1 MSRTTD
7 AHVLGALGERLPED
21 LALRLALDR
30 YGALA
35 RLRAAHGGSDWYR
48 TRMLGR
54 PALVVRGEDGVRTF
68 YDTALV
74 RRRGAVP
81 APVRLTLFGP
91 GAVHGLDDQEHAR
104 RKHLFLRMVD
114 IRTVASLT
122 EQVVERLDEAVEG
135 WTSQGMVRLFDE
147 LVDVYGSAALSWSGT
162 GTIGHDASRVSRELA
177 TIVDGFG
184 VGGTAYPRAV
194 GARLR
199 AERWALSVIRDLR
212 AGRRTAPQGSAA
224 GILAAAPPRELSQL
238 AAATELLNVVRPTVA
253 VAYFGAYAAHALDRR
268 PDWRAPLAEG
278 SGPHLRAFELEIRRW
293 YPFVPLLTGR
303 LRQGYEWAGQEL
315 PPRAWIVLDVLGT
328 NRDPQLWERPDEFLP
343 ERFLH
348 REPTEHDYVPQGGGH
363 PAAGHR
369 CPGEPLAA
377 AILRATVER
386 LARLHFELAPGA
398 REVPLRR
405 IPSLPSDGVALMHVS
420 RG

>member
-1 MSRTTD
+1 MSRTTR
-7 AHVLGALGERLPED
+7 AQLLGDLGERLPED
-21 LALRLALDR
+21 LALRLAVDP

-35 RLRAAHGGSDWYR
+35 RLRAANGGSDWYR

-54 PALVVRGEDGVRTF
+54 PALVVRGADGVRAF

-91 GAVHGLDDQEHAR
+91 GAVHGLDDEQHAR

-114 IRTVASLT
+114 ISTVARLT

-135 WTSQGMVRLFDE
+135 WTSQDTVRLFDE
-147 LVDVYGSAALSWSGT
+147 LVDIYGSAALAWSGT
-162 GTIGHDASRVSRELA
+162 GTVGQEASVVSRDLA

-184 VGGTAYPRAV
+184 VRDTAYPRAIA
-194 GARLR
+194 ARLR
-199 AERWALSVIRDLR
+199 AERWALTVMRDLR

-224 GILAAAPPRELSQL
+224 GILAAVPRRELPPL

-268 PDWRAPLAEG
+268 PDWRAPLAAG
-278 SGPHLRAFELEIRRW
+278 SHAHLRAFELEIRRW

-303 LRQGYEWAGQEL
+303 LRQAYEWEGQEFA
-315 PPRAWIVLDVLGT
+315 PRAWIVLDVLGT
-328 NRDPQLWERPDEFLP
+328 NRDPRLWERPDEFLP

-363 PAAGHR
+363 PGAGHR

-377 AILRATVER
+377 AIVRATVER

-398 REVPLRR
+398 REVPLGR
-405 IPSLPSDGVALMHVS
+405 IPSLPSDGVALLHVT
-420 RG
+420 RT

>member
-1 MSRTTD
+1 MSRTTG
-7 AHVLGALGERLPED
+7 AHLLGALGERLPQD
-21 LALRLALDR
+21 LALRLAVDR

-35 RLRAAHGGSDWYR
+35 RLRAANGGSDWYR

-54 PALVVRGEDGVRTF
+54 PALVVRGEDGVRAF

-91 GAVHGLDDQEHAR
+91 GAVHGLDDEQHAR

-114 IRTVASLT
+114 ISTVARLT
-122 EQVVERLDEAVEG
+122 EEVVERLDEAVEG
-135 WTSQGMVRLFDE
+135 WTSRGTVRLFDE
-147 LVDVYGSAALSWSGT
+147 LVDIYGSAVLAWSGT
-162 GTIGHDASRVSRELA
+162 GTVGQEASVVSRDLA

-184 VGGTAYPRAV
+184 VSGAAYPRAIA
-194 GARLR
+194 ARLR
-199 AERWALSVIRDLR
+199 AERWALTVMRDLR

-224 GILAAAPPRELSQL
+224 GILAAVPRRELPQL

-268 PDWRAPLAEG
+268 PDWRAPLAAG
-278 SGPHLRAFELEIRRW
+278 SRAHLRAFELEIRRW

-303 LRQGYEWAGQEL
+303 LRQAYQWAGQEF

-328 NRDPQLWERPDEFLP
+328 NRDPRLWERPDEFLP

-363 PAAGHR
+363 PGSGHR

-377 AILRATVER
+377 AIVRATVER

-405 IPSLPSDGVALMHVS
+405 IPSLPSDGVALLHVT
-420 RG
+420 RT